1 MARLRQSFLAA
12 AVLAALLATALATA
26 LAEDAPAPGAPPAA
40 PDTRPQVKSQPTVV
54 AGDNPRVDLEV
65 DPKCQLLLAPV
76 VLNGVAGRFLLGTGA
91 PGSVV
96 TPEFAGK
103 TGLDRI
109 AITVGVTGGGEA
121 RIGRVR
127 SLKVGT
133 TDFTDFDVRILLLAE
148 IAQHFERPPDGVLG
162 ADVLLALPLTLDYAS
177 KRLVFGRP
185 ADLARRKELPADMFA
200 RHLMLPGT
208 VDGEKVDF
216 VIDTGAN
223 ISILAKTSYRGK
235 TEQMQG
241 LTLAV
246 PQDARVGDMALGLP
260 RFVLGEQNILG
271 IDFFQRYVVTLDASQ
286 KKVYVQAGALA
297 QAGPQ
302 PGVSPGAKTPAKP
315 AAPPEPP
322 PPLSPAL
329 EKQLTDLQARLS
341 ALQEEEYALVNRIM
355 TAQQKA
361 LDVLG
366 ITPDDLAESQAGR
379 RNTKALRDYKAL
391 LAGSVEQLRAFDSK
405 YVAAQRQIRA
415 MEADRKAA
423 AAKTQVGQLAI
434 QVVSQR
440 KNLHCKV
447 ADLCEKGGDY
457 KTAAG
462 VYEAEIR
469 VLTELKRP
477 GEARALKEK
486 LGDVYDNAVEF
497 HKAAVTLK
505 SVYDTIPAAERPK
518 NLNLMLRLAFMYEKA
533 SDSRKALDIYVEVE
547 KSLRPGETIGGL
559 AAKITSLKGK
569 VAN

>member
-1 MARLRQSFLAA
+1 MARLRESFLAA
-12 AVLAALLATALATA
+12 AVLAALLATALA
-26 LAEDAPAPGAPPAA
+26 EDAPAPAAPPAA

-54 AGDNPRVDLEV
+54 AGANPRVDLEV
-65 DPKCQLLLAPV
+65 DPKSQLLLAPV

-121 RIGRVR
+121 RVGRVK

-133 TDFTDFDVRILLLAE
+133 TDFTDFDVRIFSLAE

-185 ADLARRKELPADMFA
+185 ADLAGRKELPADLFA

-223 ISILAKTSYRGK
+223 ISILAKGSFRGK
-235 TEQMQG
+235 TEQVQG

-260 RFVLGEQNILG
+260 RFVLGEQSILG
-271 IDFFQRYVVTLDASQ
+271 IDFFQRFVVTLDASQ

-297 QAGPQ
+297 QAGQGPQ
-302 PGVSPGAKTPAKP
+302 GGVLPGAKTPAKP
-315 AAPPEPP
+315 TAPPEPP

-329 EKQLTDLQARLS
+329 EKQLTDLQGRLS
-341 ALQEEEYALVNRIM
+341 AIQEEEYTLVNRIM
-355 TAQQKA
+355 ATQQKA
-361 LDVLG
+361 LEVSG
-366 ITPDDLAESQAGR
+366 ITPDDLAESLAGR
-379 RNTKALRDYKAL
+379 RSNKAVRDYKAL

-405 YVAAQRQIRA
+405 YVAIQRQIRA
-415 MEADRKAA
+415 MEGGKS
-423 AAKTQVGQLAI
+423 AAKTQAAQLAA
-434 QVVSQR
+434 QAVSQR
-440 KNLHCKV
+440 KNLHCKM

-457 KTAAG
+457 KAAAG
-462 VYEAEIR
+462 IYEAEIR

-486 LGDVYDNAVEF
+486 LGDAYDKAGEF
-497 HKAAVTLK
+497 QKAAATLK
-505 SVYDTIPAAERPK
+505 SVYDAIPAAERRQNV
-518 NLNLMLRLAFMYEKA
+518 NLLLRLAFMYEKA
-533 SDSRKALDIYVEVE
+533 SDNRKALDIYLEVE
-547 KSLRPGETIGGL
+547 KTLRPGETIGGL